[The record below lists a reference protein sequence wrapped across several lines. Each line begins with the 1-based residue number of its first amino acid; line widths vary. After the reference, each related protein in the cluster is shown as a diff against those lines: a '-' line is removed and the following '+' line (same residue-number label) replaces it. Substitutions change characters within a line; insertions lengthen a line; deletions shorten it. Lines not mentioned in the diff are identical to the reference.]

1 MAGLIQKLEAAHM
14 KSGMPDLRP
23 GYTVEVSVRVIEG
36 DKERQQKF
44 RGEIINVRGGGIS
57 KTFTVRKVSEGVGVE
72 RTFPLHSPKIER
84 IEVVAIGDVNRA
96 KLYYLRE
103 KVGKKAR
110 VRAVR
115 RTDKLV
121 SADVEELDE
130 EELDEEPAVDEPVGE
145 AAAEPTTEAEPESV
159 EPADE
164 APAAEAAPEAE
175 AAEQEQQET
184 GEKTS

>member
-72 RTFPLHSPKIER
+72 RTFPLHGPM
-84 IEVVAIGDVNRA
+84 IGDIKVLKHSKVRRA
-96 KLYYLRE
+96 KLFYLRKRQGKAARLVEKTE
-103 KVGKKAR
+103 KV
-110 VRAVR
+110 
-115 RTDKLV
+115 T
-121 SADVEELDE
+121 
-130 EELDEEPAVDEPVGE
+130 
-145 AAAEPTTEAEPESV
+145 
-159 EPADE
+159 
-164 APAAEAAPEAE
+164 
-175 AAEQEQQET
+175 Q
-184 GEKTS
+184 GEKTTA